1 MGNKLNPLFFE
12 KFVKPVGDFLIGLG
26 TRFFEAFEN
35 IQVEFDKLFG
45 PDKTFA
51 ERFDGFLGLFK
62 EGGIIALV
70 VMAASLVISLL
81 LIKDHIGG
89 FAGIKDSVDFLWLN
103 SSVYDGGTL
112 EPITF
117 GFGIY
122 IDHVTVMLLF
132 VASFLCLLINIFSIG
147 YMNTDPIN
155 EDTISKLSSS
165 IKIIANG
172 AVGFGNID
180 IQAAKEKGITVTNTP
195 DVLTDATADIQI
207 LLLLGASRKAYEG
220 RIAAET
226 QNWKWSWDFL
236 LGKQMSNKRLGIL
249 GMGRIGRAVAKRAK
263 AFGMEIHYHNR
274 SKLSSDLEDGA
285 IYHKDIKSLFE
296 KSEFLSINC
305 PATPETKNLINKET
319 LSYLEEN
326 TVIGNAA
333 RGDVVDDDAM
343 VEALKNGKV
352 FAYGLDVYNG
362 EPKIHP
368 EYLKLKNIFL
378 LPHLG
383 SATKRTRWDMAYRAT
398 KNLED
403 FFWMEGL
410 GPFVLGA
417 YFITFAVL
425 GINLLF
431 PMIREKR
438 LRFELRDKNNE
449 LRSNARFEE

>member
-1 MGNKLNPLFFE
+1 MKKKIFVTRRLLKENEEKLQNLFDVTLNKNDKIYSPQE
-12 KFVKPVGDFLIGLG
+12 IING
-26 TRFFEAFEN
+26 TKN
-35 IQVEFDKLFG
+35 Y
-45 PDKTFA
+45 
-51 ERFDGFLGLFK
+51 DGIL
-62 EGGIIALV
+62 
-70 VMAASLVISLL
+70 
-81 LIKDHIGG
+81 
-89 FAGIKDSVDFLWLN
+89 
-103 SSVYDGGTL
+103 SSV
-112 EPITF
+112 
-117 GFGIY
+117 
-122 IDHVTVMLLF
+122 
-132 VASFLCLLINIFSIG
+132 
-147 YMNTDPIN
+147 TDPISA
-155 EDTISKLSSS
+155 DTISKLSNS

-226 QNWKWSWDFL
+226 QSWKWSWDFL

-274 SKLSSDLEDGA
+274 SKLSPDLEDGA
-285 IYHKDIKSLFE
+285 IYHKTIKDLFE
-296 KSEFLSINC
+296 QSEFLSLNC
-305 PATPETKNLINKET
+305 PATPETTKIINKET
-319 LSYLEEN
+319 LSYLKKN

-333 RGDVVDDDAM
+333 RGDIVDDDAM
-343 VEALKNGKV
+343 VEAIKNETV

-403 FFWMEGL
+403 FFL
-410 GPFVLGA
+410 GKKPQDQV
-417 YFITFAVL
+417 
-425 GINLLF
+425 N
-431 PMIREKR
+431 
-438 LRFELRDKNNE
+438 
-449 LRSNARFEE
+449 

>member
-1 MGNKLNPLFFE
+1 MKKVFVTRKLLKENEEKLKELFDVKLNP
-12 KFVKPVGDFLIGLG
+12 D
-26 TRFFEAFEN
+26 
-35 IQVEFDKLFG
+35 
-45 PDKTFA
+45 DKTYSAA
-51 ERFDGFLGLFK
+51 EIIEGSKNFDGIL
-62 EGGIIALV
+62 
-70 VMAASLVISLL
+70 
-81 LIKDHIGG
+81 
-89 FAGIKDSVDFLWLN
+89 
-103 SSVYDGGTL
+103 SSV
-112 EPITF
+112 
-117 GFGIY
+117 
-122 IDHVTVMLLF
+122 
-132 VASFLCLLINIFSIG
+132 
-147 YMNTDPIN
+147 TDPIN
-155 EDTISKLSSS
+155 SETISKLSSS

-180 IQAAKEKGITVTNTP
+180 IKAAQEKGITVTNTP

-226 QNWKWSWDFL
+226 QSWKWSWDFL

-285 IYHKDIKSLFE
+285 IYHKTIKDLFE
-296 KSEFLSINC
+296 QSEFLSLNC
-305 PATPETKNLINKET
+305 PATPETTKIVNKET
-319 LSYLEEN
+319 LSYLKKN

-333 RGDVVDDDAM
+333 RGDIVDDDAM
-343 VEALKNGKV
+343 VEAIKNGTV

-383 SATKRTRWDMAYRAT
+383 SATKRTRWDMAFRAT

-403 FFWMEGL
+403 FFSGKK
-410 GPFVLGA
+410 PQDQV
-417 YFITFAVL
+417 
-425 GINLLF
+425 N
-431 PMIREKR
+431 
-438 LRFELRDKNNE
+438 
-449 LRSNARFEE
+449 